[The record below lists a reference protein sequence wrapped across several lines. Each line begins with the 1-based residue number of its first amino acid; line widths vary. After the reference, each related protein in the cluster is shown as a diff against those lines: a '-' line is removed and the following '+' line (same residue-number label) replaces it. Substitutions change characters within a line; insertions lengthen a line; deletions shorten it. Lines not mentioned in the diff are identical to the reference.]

1 MKETFGELLLSSFIQ
16 VSGPLVSSIS
26 FFCAILFWVFLPNKS
41 ISLVYVVIIGLG
53 AFIFILTLV
62 RATYT
67 SFNLSRIE
75 LPRIIDSK
83 RDRIT
88 GNILCVLEPS
98 ILFSQ
103 GILVSF
109 YYIDG
114 NFEVR
119 IGIGQVIL
127 IQRDGKVQVLLDIP
141 SQGYEE
147 ILDGFGNNNENIKK
161 KIYIKPNMNI
171 DMLVKG
177 ERNGR

>member
-1 MKETFGELLLSSFIQ
+1 
-16 VSGPLVSSIS
+16 
-26 FFCAILFWVFLPNKS
+26 
-41 ISLVYVVIIGLG
+41 
-53 AFIFILTLV
+53 
-62 RATYT
+62 
-67 SFNLSRIE
+67 
-75 LPRIIDSK
+75 
-83 RDRIT
+83 
-88 GNILCVLEPS
+88 
-98 ILFSQ
+98 
-103 GILVSF
+103 VSF